1 MLGYAFRLA
10 WSMMHHTL
18 FTVKGTGK
26 LLGKLRADEDNLSY
40 VNFDFHKR
48 TQSTLNVDTFS
59 SNTETNIEM
68 GA

>member
-1 MLGYAFRLA
+1 
-10 WSMMHHTL
+10 MMHHAL

-40 VNFDFHKR
+40 VNFVCSQKNTEYAECR
-48 TQSTLNVDTFS
+48 PFS

>member
-10 WSMMHHTL
+10 WSMMHHAL

-40 VNFDFHKR
+40 VNFVCSQKNTEYAECR
-48 TQSTLNVDTFS
+48 PFS